1 MIKKEG
7 VADERELDYQSLK
20 TLCTMYEQVYAT
32 PDQQECLRDVHRQL
46 VQCTMGV
53 IRSWASRRAKAF
65 RSSMNVQ
72 DGTGTAVTVQAMV
85 FGNMGASSGAG
96 VAFTRNPWTGDREM
110 LVDFRFGAQGED
122 VVSGDREAM
131 TQADIIHVMPDVY
144 QELLQ
149 IAKRLETHFRDMQDL
164 EFTVQ
169 ERKLYLLQSR
179 PGKRAPLA
187 ALQVAVDLCD
197 EGLIS
202 PAEALERLTS
212 IDLASIGIQTVEA
225 DEPPIGTG
233 ISASGGVA
241 QGTIALSSVRAEK
254 DADIGPVILV
264 RETASPDDIA
274 GIDRSAGILTARGA
288 RTSHAAVVARQLGKV
303 CVVNCTALSIDPVRH
318 RCTIGT
324 VTLREGDFISID
336 GNTGAVYRGR
346 VRILSKRPD
355 ELIAKIRQWQ
365 STTS

>member
-1 MIKKEG
+1 
-7 VADERELDYQSLK
+7 
-20 TLCTMYEQVYAT
+20 
-32 PDQQECLRDVHRQL
+32 
-46 VQCTMGV
+46 
-53 IRSWASRRAKAF
+53 
-65 RSSMNVQ
+65 
-72 DGTGTAVTVQAMV
+72 
-85 FGNMGASSGAG
+85 
-96 VAFTRNPWTGDREM
+96 
-110 LVDFRFGAQGED
+110 
-122 VVSGDREAM
+122 M

-144 QELLQ
+144 RELLQ
-149 IAKRLETHFRDMQDL
+149 IAQRLETHFRDMQDL

-202 PAEALERLTS
+202 PPEALERLNT
-212 IDLASIGIQTVEA
+212 IDLASIGIQTVQA

-254 DADIGPVILV
+254 DADVGPVILV

-303 CVVNCTALSIDPVRH
+303 CVVNCTALSIDPGRH

-324 VTLREGDFISID
+324 VTLHEGDFISID

-355 ELIAKIRQWQ
+355 DLIAKIRQWQ
-365 STTS
+365 TMTA